1 MADTSRTVSDMAS
14 NLFQDSQA
22 AGSITPQDLRDFL
35 ETCQT
40 KQGSNHVSTAA
51 ATTIAGA
58 ANVSPSS
65 LTNMV
70 AVETGGTFT
79 LSTAPTANEFDMNTD
94 GQLRYTGTPTTNVFF
109 TASVMLEIV
118 TSGVD
123 LELVMAVTKG
133 GTIVTGAKTGGF
145 CPRVT
150 TNSVPMSVS
159 GFTSMAT
166 NDYLNIFVG
175 NVDSTVNV
183 VARMAQLTAFSL
195 VT

>member
-22 AGSITPQDLRDFL
+22 AGSITPQDRRDFL

-40 KQGSNHVSTAA
+40 KQGSIYISTAG
-51 ATTIAGA
+51 ATTIAGQ
-58 ANVSPSS
+58 ANVTANS

-79 LSTAPTANEFDMNTD
+79 LSVAPTANEFDMNTD

-109 TASVMLEIV
+109 TASVMLELV

-145 CPRVT
+145 GPRVT

-175 NVDSTVNV
+175 NVDSTGNV

>member
-40 KQGSNHVSTAA
+40 KQGSIYISTAG
-51 ATTIAGA
+51 ATTIAA
-58 ANVSPSS
+58 QANVTSNS

-109 TASVMLEIV
+109 TASIMLEIV
-118 TSGVD
+118 TAGVD
-123 LELVMAVTKG
+123 LELVMGVTKG
-133 GTIVTGAKTGGF
+133 GTLVTGAKTGGF

>member
-40 KQGSNHVSTAA
+40 KQGSIHISTAG

>member
-40 KQGSNHVSTAA
+40 KQGSIYVSTAA
-51 ATTIAGA
+51 ATTIAGQ
-58 ANVSPSS
+58 ANVTPNS

-70 AVETGGTFT
+70 AVETAATFT

-109 TASVMLEIV
+109 TASIMLEIV

-133 GTIVTGAKTGGF
+133 GTIVTGAKTGGI

-166 NDYLNIFVG
+166 NDYINIFVG